1 MLLAVTVYSVL
12 LLGFVRLGLV
22 EALEI
27 LTLLAGLLVLLAYLH
42 REMIRQRRVA
52 VGLGVI
58 VHVLATPTFLVH
70 ADLATRAAVDGWGVL
85 CWTVAGALMFP
96 LALMHHFVCRYC
108 GWYWGLAQ
116 PGTFFLVVVLNA
128 LLWVEAW
135 RSFRRWRA
143 AVRQNSASEMPS
155 EQHSANLEG
164 EDLTPAKNGS
174 DRR

>member
-1 MLLAVTVYSVL
+1 
-12 LLGFVRLGLV
+12 
-22 EALEI
+22 
-27 LTLLAGLLVLLAYLH
+27 
-42 REMIRQRRVA
+42 

-58 VHVLATPTFLVH
+58 AHVFATPVVLVH
-70 ADLATRAAVDGWGVL
+70 ADLATRAAVDWWGVL

-135 RSFRRWRA
+135 RWFWRWRA
-143 AVRQNSASEMPS
+143 AVPLTSVPEMPPERQS
-155 EQHSANLEG
+155 TQKERQ
-164 EDLTPAKNGS
+164 
-174 DRR
+174 

>member
-1 MLLAVTVYSVL
+1 MLLVITVYSVL

-27 LTLLAGLLVLLAYLH
+27 LTLGAGLLVLLAYLH
-42 REMIRQRRVA
+42 REMIRQRRLA

-58 VHVLATPTFLVH
+58 VYVLATPTVLVH
-70 ADLATRAAVDGWGVL
+70 ADLATRVAVDGWGVL
-85 CWTVAGALMFP
+85 CWAVAGVLMFP

-108 GWYWGLAQ
+108 GWHWGLAQ

-135 RSFRRWRA
+135 RSSWRWRVS
-143 AVRQNSASEMPS
+143 VRE
-155 EQHSANLEG
+155 
-164 EDLTPAKNGS
+164 TPATGTTPEQQSMREEREKREA
-174 DRR
+174 DRKMT